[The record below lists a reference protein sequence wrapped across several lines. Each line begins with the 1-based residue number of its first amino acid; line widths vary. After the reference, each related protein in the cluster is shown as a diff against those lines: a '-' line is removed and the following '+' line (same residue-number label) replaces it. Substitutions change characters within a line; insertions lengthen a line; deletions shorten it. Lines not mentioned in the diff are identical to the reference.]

1 MPIHQNKMIKEE
13 KTEYYT
19 AVVRLESWGVSARVR
34 LNPEKKDDPLFPYL
48 PCITS
53 SAETLN
59 EVGQIPFD
67 LDTAGIGSIPFDK
80 VGTYGRAIMEGVRVV
95 EYLSRI
101 IWN

>member
-1 MPIHQNKMIKEE
+1 MIKTE

-19 AVVRLESWGVSARVR
+19 ASVRLESWGVFARVR
-34 LNPEKKDDPLFPYL
+34 LNPEKKDDPLFPFL

-59 EVGQIPFD
+59 EVGQIPFEI
-67 LDTAGIGSIPFDK
+67 DTCAMGAIPYDKAGN
-80 VGTYGRAIMEGVRVV
+80 YGRAIMEAVRVV